1 MNLSVKMPVAIVK
14 IYLGGVNS
22 SNDSNKL
29 KKSNANIKKRLA
41 ELPKFEC
48 FWLLLLFDLFISS
61 WKK

>member
-1 MNLSVKMPVAIVK
+1 MRISNSMNLSVKMPIAIVK

-29 KKSNANIKKRLA
+29 EKSNATIKKRLA

-48 FWLLLLFDLFISS
+48 FWIIVIY
-61 WKK
+61 